1 MMNLKSMEPGE
12 VVSHLRAIATAIDEA
27 PEPSRW
33 LVSRALLRLILA
45 TDRTL
50 SLAIRDAVRDQVTQ
64 LVPGEFGGEY
74 YDTNPQGKGFK
85 RGYVSFGLDPNTW
98 DSTGLIGGILFKLNY
113 DPQQFT
119 SEAPEPTAPGAANF
133 KHSKGAGS
141 LVTLT
146 IECGYYNKL
155 IDGSYSHGKPLGT
168 VDILLDDKENVDTV
182 EIKDPAGF
190 SKGVKD
196 LIQEISSDPPEH
208 AQSAGLKK
216 KHNVPTGSP
225 KSLLKYL
232 TQNQRSDVGQSEID
246 GLARAM
252 ADRTGRP
259 YQNVLNEVTT
269 FFRNRGWPIN
279 PKG

>member
-1 MMNLKSMEPGE
+1 MGPGE

-27 PEPSRW
+27 QEPSRV
-33 LVSRALLRLILA
+33 LVARALLRLLLA

-50 SLAIRDAVRDQVTQ
+50 SIAIRDAIRDQIVQ

-98 DSTGLIGGILFKLNY
+98 DSSGLIGGILFKLNY

-119 SEAPEPTAPGAANF
+119 SEAPEPNAPDAAGF
-133 KHSKGAGS
+133 KHSKGASS
-141 LVTLT
+141 LVSLTL
-146 IECGYYNKL
+146 ECGYYNKL
-155 IDGSYSHGKPLGT
+155 IDGSYSDGRSLGT
-168 VDILLDDKENVDTV
+168 VDVLLDEKENVKEV
-182 EIKDPAGF
+182 EVKDPATMA
-190 SKGVKD
+190 KGVQS
-196 LIQEISSDPPEH
+196 LIQDISSNPPEH

-225 KSLLKYL
+225 KSLLKHL
-232 TQNQRSDVGQSEID
+232 TQNQRSDVGQSELNA
-246 GLARAM
+246 LARAT
-252 ADRTGRP
+252 ADRTGRGF
-259 YQNVLNEVTT
+259 QIVLDEVTK
-269 FFRNRGWPIN
+269 FFRDRGWAIN

>member
-1 MMNLKSMEPGE
+1 MEPDE
-12 VVSHLRAIATAIDEA
+12 VISHLRAIATAIDEA
-27 PEPSRW
+27 PEPSRV
-33 LVSRALLRLILA
+33 LVARALLRLLLA

-50 SLAIRDAVRDQVTQ
+50 SLSIRDAVRDQILQ

-85 RGYVSFGLDPNTW
+85 KGYVSFGLDPNTW

-113 DPQQFT
+113 DPQQFS
-119 SEAPEPTAPGAANF
+119 SEAPEPTAPGAAGF
-133 KHSKGAGS
+133 QHSKGSGS
-141 LVTLT
+141 LISLTL
-146 IECGYYNKL
+146 ECGYYNKM
-155 IDGSYSHGKPLGT
+155 IDGSYSHGRPLGA
-168 VDILLDDKENVDTV
+168 VDVILDEKENIQDIEVKNPT
-182 EIKDPAGF
+182 ELSEGIKE
-190 SKGVKD
+190 

-232 TQNQRSDVGQSEID
+232 IQNQRSDVGQSEIN

-252 ADRTGRP
+252 TDRTGRP
-259 YQNVLNEVTT
+259 HQNVLDEVTK
-269 FFRNRGWPIN
+269 FFRDRGWAIN
-279 PKG
+279 PNA